1 VAGSN
6 TPFAAM
12 EIGKKL
18 GQFFMVKSV
27 KSTHNTNSMG
37 SRAKCHQLVY
47 DSQKHPATSDVG
59 GIPTS
64 EIPWL
69 VA

>member
-1 VAGSN
+1 
-6 TPFAAM
+6 
-12 EIGKKL
+12 
-18 GQFFMVKSV
+18 MVKSV

-69 VA
+69 VAWWIGTAAYKLTREKREKGRVY